1 MKINFESAGGG
12 ATYNAASVR
21 ANVQG
26 EAIRL
31 TDVVL
36 CSPSYLA
43 PVPCCSVTRESIR
56 HGFTTSLDAAD
67 RQHTLLRQALR
78 DQGVTCHDLP
88 PDPDMPDLCFTRDI
102 AVTTPWGLVAL
113 RPALAHRQRE
123 VDHLVHTVEQWTG
136 PTAARIDT
144 GHIEGGDV
152 CIARPGL
159 LIIGVSGE
167 RTDDDGANAFASR
180 FEAEGW
186 KVLRY
191 HFDPHFLHLD
201 TIFCMVGPNLA
212 LACTDV
218 LCDSFLAALAAEG
231 IRILPVT
238 YKEARRLGC
247 NVVAI
252 DRTTVLAN
260 AATPRVSS
268 MMRESGLHVVE
279 LEIDQF
285 AKCGGGLHCLTMPL
299 RRATATR

>member
-1 MKINFESAGGG
+1 MKISFEPAGAGANFRR
-12 ATYNAASVR
+12 ASVR

-26 EAIRL
+26 ETNRL
-31 TDVVL
+31 SDVVL
-36 CSPSYLA
+36 CSPRYLA

-56 HGFTTSLDAAD
+56 AGFTTSQGTATQ
-67 RQHTLLRQALR
+67 QHDSLRQALSDR
-78 DQGVTCHDLP
+78 GVTCHDLP
-88 PDPDMPDLCFTRDI
+88 PAPDMPDLSFTRDI
-102 AVTTPWGLVAL
+102 AATTPWGLVAL
-113 RPALAHRQRE
+113 SPALSHRKRE
-123 VDHLVHTVEQWTG
+123 VDHFIRSAEQWSIATV
-136 PTAARIDT
+136 ARIDA

-152 CIARPGL
+152 CVARPGL

-167 RTDDDGANAFASR
+167 RTDNEGANAFSSR

-186 KVLRY
+186 RVLRC

-218 LCDSFLAALAAEG
+218 LCDTFLAAIAAEG
-231 IRILPVT
+231 IRVLPVT

-252 DRTTVLAN
+252 DSATVLAN
-260 AATPRVSS
+260 AETPRVSS
-268 MMRESGLHVVE
+268 MMRDTGLGVIE

-299 RRATATR
+299 RRV